1 METSAALL
9 VLTSAACAV
18 ACVGLARPL
27 ATRCGLTDRP
37 DGRRK
42 LHPRP
47 VPLCGGLG
55 VFAAALL
62 GLGAVAALRP
72 EVADALAARP
82 GPALLLLAG
91 AAVVAAVGLL
101 DDFID
106 LRARH
111 KLLGQAVASLVVIV
125 PGGCAIER
133 LAVLGVEFE
142 LGLLAVPATLFWFL
156 AAINALNFLDGLD
169 GLLGVVGVVILG
181 SLASIALATGNAFAG
196 CVALAVAGA
205 LLGFLVF
212 NLPPATAYLG
222 DCGSLL
228 VGLVVAALAVESGRR
243 GPAVALAGP
252 AALLALPILDTAAAI
267 VRRKLTGRGVAEP
280 DRGHFHHDLQR
291 RYGRPWPALAAAA
304 LLGLIGATGALA
316 GTRFGDDRYPLGAG
330 ATVVAVLAATGW
342 FGGHEVRLV
351 AAKLRGL
358 IVHPIPVLV
367 VPKPP
372 VRSRRGSVRR

>member
-1 METSAALL
+1 MGTAAALL
-9 VLTSAACAV
+9 VLVSAACAV
-18 ACVGLARPL
+18 AGVALARPL

-42 LHPRP
+42 LQARP
-47 VPLCGGLG
+47 IPVCGGLG

-82 GPALLLLAG
+82 GRALALLAG
-91 AAVVAAVGLL
+91 AAVIAAVGLL
-101 DDFID
+101 DDLVN
-106 LRARH
+106 LRPRH
-111 KLLGQAVASLVVIV
+111 KLLGQAVAAMIVIG
-125 PGGCAIER
+125 PGGCVIER
-133 LAVLGVEFE
+133 LAVLGVEFD
-142 LGLLAVPATLFWFL
+142 LGLLAVPVTLFWFL

-181 SLASIALATGNAFAG
+181 GLAVMALGAGNAFAG
-196 CVALAVAGA
+196 VIALAAAGA

-212 NLPPATAYLG
+212 NRPPATAYLG

-228 VGLVVAALAVESGRR
+228 VGLVVAALAIEGSRR
-243 GPAVALAGP
+243 GSAVTLAGP
-252 AALLALPILDTAAAI
+252 AALLVLPILDTAAAI
-267 VRRKLTGRGVAEP
+267 VRRKFTGRGIAEP
-280 DRGHFHHDLQR
+280 DRGHFHHGLQR
-291 RYGRPWPALAAAA
+291 RYGGPWPVLAAAT
-304 LLGLIGATGALA
+304 LLGSLGAAGALA
-316 GTRFGDDRYPLGAG
+316 GSHFGDDRYPLGAA

-351 AAKLRGL
+351 AAKLRRL
-358 IVHPIPVLV
+358 ARPLPVLV